1 MSVVIVGGHD
11 RMVRQYND
19 ICKEYSCTSK
29 VYTQPKGNLE
39 NMIGLPDLIILF
51 TNPVSH
57 TMAKA
62 ARTRASQSNIQ
73 LVQSHSGSG
82 SSLRTILEA
91 QLKQRRAKNLPSK
104 GS

>member
-11 RMVRQYND
+11 RMVRQYSD
-19 ICKEYSCTSK
+19 ICREYSCTSK
-29 VYTQPKGNLE
+29 VYTQPKTNLE
-39 NMIGLPDLIILF
+39 SIIGSPDLIILF

-62 ARTRASQSNIQ
+62 ARTRASQSNIR

-82 SSLRTILEA
+82 SSLRTILKSHLE
-91 QLKQRRAKNLPSK
+91 KPTHHP
-104 GS
+104 

>member
-39 NMIGLPDLIILF
+39 NMIGQPDLIILF

-62 ARTRASQSNIQ
+62 ARTCAATNKIR
-73 LVQSHSGSG
+73 LVQSHGGSG
-82 SSLRTILEA
+82 SALRGILQT
-91 QLKQRRAKNLPSK
+91 QLSER
-104 GS
+104 GVT

>member
-19 ICKEYSCTSK
+19 ICKEYACTSK
-29 VYTQPKGNLE
+29 VYTQPKTNLE
-39 NMIGLPDLIILF
+39 SVIGSPDLIILF

-62 ARTRASQSNIQ
+62 ARSRAAQSDIQ

-82 SSLRTILEA
+82 SALRAILEEKL
-91 QLKQRRAKNLPSK
+91 QNS
-104 GS
+104 SS

>member
-19 ICKEYSCTSK
+19 ICKEYACTSK
-29 VYTQPKGNLE
+29 VYTQPKANLE
-39 NMIGLPDLIILF
+39 NVIGNPDLIILF

-62 ARTRASQSNIQ
+62 ARTCAATNKIQ
-73 LVQSHSGSG
+73 LVQSHGGSG
-82 SSLRTILEA
+82 SALRKIIESQLET
-91 QLKQRRAKNLPSK
+91 RS
-104 GS
+104 SS